1 LNHASFRISE
11 EKQKLEA
18 ALEEERKQKENEI
31 KDILKQQQKLL
42 NEKENLINK
51 LSKIQLKLSILK
63 AQQNNK
69 NTNAEAIEPKTN
81 QSSKLDQVKISCQED
96 SKENNDRLSLLP
108 PKVEQIN
115 QISDSFNPFKVFFF
129 RKLCLQNILLISF
142 F

>member
-1 LNHASFRISE
+1 MNHASFRISE